1 MMINSPIFELRGWYN
16 FMYIVLLHL
25 QRNLNLLDLQL
36 GNEEFIGFVFV
47 NDQSY
52 GQGIN
57 HPRF

>member
-1 MMINSPIFELRGWYN
+1 
-16 FMYIVLLHL
+16 MYILLLRL

-52 GQGIN
+52 GQGMN